1 MGRSSGGGG
10 EQIQRII
17 KEVPEEAKPFLYGSG
32 DKFIEDPDTGE
43 MIENPDYVQ
52 GLLPRAQELFTGEM
66 PGYQIAGQ
74 SPLQQQAYQLGAQ
87 GIGAYQPYLDAAAGA
102 QFQGLKATG
111 QALDATR
118 ALAGQIPGQVG
129 LGQQALGAAGQGV
142 LAAAGRGELAAQ
154 QGAQGVLGAAQQGA
168 QGVLDAAALGQ
179 GYGTQASDAL
189 FGMAGRG
196 QSIAGQ
202 AGAEMALAGQRGRG
216 FAESG
221 ISKADIAAER
231 ARRSTAG
238 AQQALMEAGQ
248 FGRGTAGMGIASL
261 RGAAGQYDPRSAA
274 AFYNPFE
281 TQAISAAL
289 GDIER
294 AGARQLEDVRKQ
306 TEAEALAGGA
316 FSGGRRFLE
325 RYRREDPIREEILR
339 RQATTA
345 AGMRQ
350 AGFESAAQRAQ
361 SAFEQAR
368 GRQIQRAGV
377 MGQLGQAGAGTQ
389 ISAAGQ
395 AGQLGLSAEQLAQ
408 RSALGGAEIGLRG
421 EQQAG
426 TLAQG
431 AGQLGLAGLGQ
442 DVATTQAAGQMG
454 MAGAGMGMQGAA
466 QAAGLGM
473 QGAGQAASLG
483 MQGAGMGMQ
492 GAGQAANLGMQG
504 AGMGMQGA
512 GQAGQLGAQAAG
524 LGIQGITTG
533 LGAQQQAAS
542 LGQGIGGF
550 GMQLANLGG
559 MQQQMGMADVNLL
572 SQLGGQQQRYGQSVL
587 DAQRATAMLPY
598 QQVGFFSDIL
608 QGAPIGTAQT
618 SFAPG
623 PSPFQQALGGA
634 IAYGNLN
641 RSGYI

>member
-66 PGYQIAGQ
+66 PGYQIAQQ
-74 SPLQQQAYQLGAQ
+74 SPLQQAAYQLGAQ
-87 GIGAYQPYLDAAAGA
+87 GIGAYQPYLDAASGA
-102 QFQGLKATG
+102 QFQGLRATG

-118 ALAGQIPGQVG
+118 ALAGQIPGQVAMG
-129 LGQQALGAAGQGV
+129 QEGILGYGMGAADQ
-142 LAAAGRGELAAQ
+142 
-154 QGAQGVLGAAQQGA
+154 
-168 QGVLDAAALGQ
+168 
-179 GYGTQASDAL
+179 
-189 FGMAGRG
+189 
-196 QSIAGQ
+196 
-202 AGAEMALAGQRGRG
+202 LAGMSGLGRG

-221 ISKADIAAER
+221 ISKADIASER

-281 TQAISAAL
+281 TQAVSAAL

-294 AGARQLEDVRKQ
+294 AGERQLEDVRRQ

-395 AGQLGLSAEQLAQ
+395 AGQLGLGAEQLAQ
-408 RSALGGAEIGLRG
+408 RGALE
-421 EQQAG
+421 
-426 TLAQG
+426 G
-431 AGQLGLAGLGQ
+431 AGLGITGLGQ

-454 MAGAGMGMQGAA
+454 M
-466 QAAGLGM
+466 QA
-473 QGAGQAASLG
+473 AGQAA
-483 MQGAGMGMQ
+483 
-492 GAGQAANLGMQG
+492 
-504 AGMGMQGA
+504 
-512 GQAGQLGAQAAG
+512 QLG
-524 LGIQGITTG
+524 LQGITTG
-533 LGAQQQAAS
+533 LGAQQQAA
-542 LGQGIGGF
+542 GMAQGIGGL
-550 GMQLANLGG
+550 GMQMANLGG
-559 MQQQMGMADVNLL
+559 MQQQMGTADVNLL
-572 SQLGGQQQRYGQSVL
+572 SQLGGQQQRYAQSVL

-598 QQVGFFSDIL
+598 QQVGFFSDII

-618 SFAPG
+618 SFMPG

>member
-1 MGRSSGGGG
+1 MGRSSGGG

-66 PGYQIAGQ
+66 PGYQIAEQ
-74 SPLQQQAYQLGAQ
+74 SPLQQQAYQLGAR
-87 GIGAYQPYLDAAAGA
+87 GIGAYQPYLDAASQA
-102 QFQGLKATG
+102 QFQGLRATG

-129 LGQQALGAAGQGV
+129 LGQQALGAAGRGV
-142 LAAAGRGELAAQ
+142 LAAAERGEL
-154 QGAQGVLGAAQQGA
+154 AAQQGA

-179 GYGTQASDAL
+179 GYGTQAADAL
-189 FGMAGRG
+189 FGMVGRG
-196 QSIAGQ
+196 QDIAAQ
-202 AGAEMALAGQRGRG
+202 AGRKMDLAAGRGRG

-426 TLAQG
+426 TFAQG

-454 MAGAGMGMQGAA
+454 MAGAGMGMQGA
-466 QAAGLGM
+466 
-473 QGAGQAASLG
+473 GQAAS
-483 MQGAGMGMQ
+483 
-492 GAGQAANLGMQG
+492 LGMQG

-572 SQLGGQQQRYGQSVL
+572 SQLGGQQQRYQQSVL

>member
-1 MGRSSGGGG
+1 MGRSSGGG

-66 PGYQIAGQ
+66 PGYQIAEQ
-74 SPLQQQAYQLGAQ
+74 SPLQQQAYQLGAR
-87 GIGAYQPYLDAAAGA
+87 GIGAYQPYLDAASQA
-102 QFQGLKATG
+102 QFQGLRATG

-129 LGQQALGAAGQGV
+129 LGQQALGAAGRGV
-142 LAAAGRGELAAQ
+142 LAAAGRGEL
-154 QGAQGVLGAAQQGA
+154 AAQQGA

-179 GYGTQASDAL
+179 GYGTQAADAL
-189 FGMAGRG
+189 FGMVGRG
-196 QSIAGQ
+196 QDIAAQ
-202 AGAEMALAGQRGRG
+202 AGRKMDLAAGRGRG

-426 TLAQG
+426 TFAQG

-454 MAGAGMGMQGAA
+454 MAGAGMGMQGA
-466 QAAGLGM
+466 
-473 QGAGQAASLG
+473 GQAAS
-483 MQGAGMGMQ
+483 
-492 GAGQAANLGMQG
+492 LGMQG

-524 LGIQGITTG
+524 LGLQGVTTG

-542 LGQGIGGF
+542 LGQGIGGL
-550 GMQLANLGG
+550 GMQMANLGG

-572 SQLGGQQQRYGQSVL
+572 SQLGGQQQRYQQSVL